1 MDNIGKITWP
11 DLSLRCE
18 RMLLSFFYIQN
29 TFMDTDTTIQTG
41 ETTSKVEFDVS
52 VSNVT
57 MFCEIIENNKNEIF
71 LVIRLR
77 KSFIKYF
84 SKIRLQYEIA
94 SEQSKH

>member
-18 RMLLSFFYIQN
+18 RMLSFFYIQN

-71 LVIRLR
+71 LVIR
-77 KSFIKYF
+77 
-84 SKIRLQYEIA
+84 
-94 SEQSKH
+94 

>member
-57 MFCEIIENNKNEIF
+57 MFCEIIENNENQMLFIMTK
-71 LVIRLR
+71 R
-77 KSFIKYF
+77 KSFTKYF
-84 SKIRLQYEIA
+84 SK
-94 SEQSKH
+94 

>member
-1 MDNIGKITWP
+1 
-11 DLSLRCE
+11 
-18 RMLLSFFYIQN
+18 
-29 TFMDTDTTIQTG
+29 MDTDTTIQTG

-77 KSFIKYF
+77 KKFYKVV
-84 SKIRLQYEIA
+84 
-94 SEQSKH
+94 

>member
-1 MDNIGKITWP
+1 MDNISKFTWP

-77 KSFIKYF
+77 KKFYRVFCK
-84 SKIRLQYEIA
+84 K
-94 SEQSKH
+94 K